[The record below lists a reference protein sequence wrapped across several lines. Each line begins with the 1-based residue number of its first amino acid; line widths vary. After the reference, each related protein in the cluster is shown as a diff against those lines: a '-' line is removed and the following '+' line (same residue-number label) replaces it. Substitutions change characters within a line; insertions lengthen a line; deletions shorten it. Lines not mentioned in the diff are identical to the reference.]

1 MVNNEGPLV
10 DVLLGL
16 GSNMGRRERNITAA
30 LQALETTRDVEVARV
45 SSLYETE
52 PVGGPE
58 DQPRYLN
65 AAAHLRTALPPERIL
80 AVCRHIEDTL
90 GRKRDIPWGPRTI
103 DLDILCY
110 GAEIRSTPELM
121 IPHPMMHERRF
132 VLEPL
137 AEIVPDFVHPAM
149 QQTIR
154 DLYEELLARA

>member
-30 LQALETTRDVEVARV
+30 LQALETTRDVEVAKV